1 MVVVPAARS
10 HVHFWGSTFPRGAS
24 AIGRSNSNADIARS
38 GCLTHYGATAEAA
51 RLIGLVE
58 ASLIAPDLL
67 TRSLAEARSLLID
80 LYDAAVAGAAPGP
93 VTTAA
98 LQGFPARDGQRIWL
112 YAMGKAA
119 HPMATAAVA
128 TLQRAMLTIAG
139 GMIISPELEAS
150 PHAALRSMQG
160 NHPLPGRLSF
170 TAADRIG
177 ETAVGMRSDDIAIV
191 LLSGGV
197 SSLIAA
203 PLRGMAEADIGQL
216 FELLLGAGLDIHEMN
231 GVRKRFTRWGAGR
244 LALALAPA
252 RTYAL
257 AISDVIGDDPASIG
271 SGPCTP
277 DVMTVKQVVDLLQ
290 RTSLLSR
297 LAPAMREYL
306 TAVARGSIPETPKST
321 HPAFAHV
328 TMRVI
333 GSNRLA
339 LDAAAAHAS
348 SLALETE
355 VIHRPLQGDAAL
367 CGTALAEVLLQ
378 RAQEGRRGCVVWG
391 GETTVE
397 LNSGAVAIPT
407 RATGGAAAL
416 AKADL
421 PPSGGRCQELAL
433 AAARRLAQAGDMAQ
447 HVTLLAAGTDGRDGT
462 VDAAGAFADGNI
474 WASIRESG
482 RDPDAALRRHE
493 SHAVLASAGAL
504 LPRRYTGTN
513 VMDVVIGL
521 VS

>member
-1 MVVVPAARS
+1 M
-10 HVHFWGSTFPRGAS
+10 
-24 AIGRSNSNADIARS
+24 
-38 GCLTHYGATAEAA
+38 
-51 RLIGLVE
+51 
-58 ASLIAPDLL
+58 
-67 TRSLAEARSLLID
+67 
-80 LYDAAVAGAAPGP
+80 AVAAT
-93 VTTAA
+93 VT
-98 LQGFPARDGQRIWL
+98 L
-112 YAMGKAA
+112 K
-119 HPMATAAVA
+119 
-128 TLQRAMLTIAG
+128 RAMLTIAG
-139 GMIISPELEAS
+139 GLIISPEQEPS
-150 PHAALRSMQG
+150 PHAALRAMQG

-277 DVMTVKQVVDLLQ
+277 DAMTVKQVVDLLQ

-339 LDAAAAHAS
+339 LDAVAAHAS
-348 SLALETE
+348 LLALDAE
-355 VIHRPLQGDAAL
+355 VIHRPLQGDAAM
-367 CGTALAEVLLQ
+367 CGAALADELLL
-378 RAQEGRRGCVVWG
+378 RAQQGRRGCVVWG

-397 LNSGAVAIPT
+397 LHSGAVVART
-407 RATGGAAAL
+407 RTTGAAAL
-416 AKADL
+416 ATAEP

-447 HVTLLAAGTDGRDGT
+447 HVTLLAAGPDGRDGT
-462 VDAAGAFADGNI
+462 VDAAGAFADGNL
-474 WASIRESG
+474 WSSIRENG
-482 RDPDAALRRHE
+482 RDPEAALRRHE

>member
-1 MVVVPAARS
+1 MRFYRSDQQLQVVKLD
-10 HVHFWGSTFPRGAS
+10 
-24 AIGRSNSNADIARS
+24 ADIARDQ
-38 GCLTHYGATAEAA
+38 
-51 RLIGLVE
+51 R
-58 ASLIAPDLL
+58 ASHLGDQQKQPDSSSPSQLPHAPDPL
-67 TRSLAEARSLLID
+67 TRSPAEARSLLVE
-80 LYDAAVAGAAPGP
+80 LYGAAIAGAAPGP

-98 LQGFPARDGQRIWL
+98 LQDFPARVGQRIWL

-119 HPMATAAVA
+119 HPMAAAATAS
-128 TLQRAMLTIAG
+128 LKRAMLTIAG
-139 GMIISPELEAS
+139 GVIIAPEMEAS
-150 PHAALRSMQG
+150 PHAALRVLQG

-252 RTYAL
+252 RTYSF
-257 AISDVIGDDPASIG
+257 AISDVIGDDPADIG

-277 DVMTVKQVVDLLQ
+277 DAMTVKQVVDLLQ
-290 RTSLLSR
+290 RTALLQR
-297 LAPAMREYL
+297 LSPAMRDYL
-306 TAVARGSIPETPKST
+306 SGVLRGSIPETPKAT

-328 TMRVI
+328 STRVI

-339 LDAAAAHAS
+339 VDAVAAHAR
-348 SLALETE
+348 AVPIDAE
-355 VIHRPLQGDAAL
+355 VVRTPLSGDAAT
-367 CGTALAEVLLQ
+367 CGAALADALLL
-378 RAQEGRRGCVVWG
+378 RAQHGRCGCVVWG
-391 GETTVE
+391 GETTVD
-397 LNSGAVAIPT
+397 LNSAAAAGGASARLSGAVAAIGTSEP
-407 RATGGAAAL
+407 
-416 AKADL
+416 
-421 PPSGGRCQELAL
+421 PPSGGRCQELVL
-433 AAARRLAQAGDMAQ
+433 AAARRLAQGGDSAQ
-447 HVTLLAAGTDGRDGT
+447 RITLLAAGTDGRDGT
-462 VDAAGAFADGNI
+462 VDAAGAFADAHT
-474 WASIRESG
+474 WTSIRESG
-482 RDPDAALRRHE
+482 RDPDAALTRHE
-493 SHAVLASAGAL
+493 SHAALAAAGAL

>member
-1 MVVVPAARS
+1 VHCPTLGSPA
-10 HVHFWGSTFPRGAS
+10 STFREVCFARRPVRHLRDGTS
-24 AIGRSNSNADIARS
+24 GIARPAHAFHVGDATS
-38 GCLTHYGATAEAA
+38 RQSHRTHRGFTPAPHPLTQ
-51 RLIGLVE
+51 
-58 ASLIAPDLL
+58 SP
-67 TRSLAEARSLLID
+67 AEARSLLIE

-98 LQGFPARDGQRIWL
+98 LHGFPARGNQRIWL

-119 HPMATAAVA
+119 HPMAAAAVA
-128 TLQRAMLTIAG
+128 ALKRAMLTIVG
-139 GMIISPELEAS
+139 GVIIAPELEPS
-150 PHAALRSMQG
+150 PHAAVRALQG

-177 ETAVGMRSDDIAIV
+177 EAAVGMRSDDIALV

-203 PLRGMAEADIGQL
+203 PLRGMAEADVGQL
-216 FELLLGAGLDIHEMN
+216 FELLLGAGLDIHQMN

-252 RTYAL
+252 RTFTF
-257 AISDVIGDDPASIG
+257 AISDVIGDDPADIG

-290 RTSLLSR
+290 RSSLLSR
-297 LAPAMREYL
+297 LSPAMREYL
-306 TAVARGSIPETPKST
+306 AGVTRGSIPETPKPT

-328 TMRVI
+328 STRVI

-339 LDAAAAHAS
+339 VDAVAAHAA
-348 SLALETE
+348 ALSIDAE
-355 VIHRPLQGDAAL
+355 VIRAPLSGDAATS
-367 CGTALAEVLLQ
+367 GVAIADALIL
-378 RAQEGRRGCVVWG
+378 RAQQGRRGCTVWG

-397 LNSGAVAIPT
+397 LNSGAPLPT
-407 RATGGAAAL
+407 TRGSRGAGTIAAPN
-416 AKADL
+416 L

-433 AAARRLAQAGDMAQ
+433 AAAQRLAQGGDAAMGI
-447 HVTLLAAGTDGRDGT
+447 TLIAAGTDGRDGT
-462 VDAAGAFADGNI
+462 VDAAGAFADAHL
-474 WASIRESG
+474 WESIRELG
-482 RDPDAALRRHE
+482 HDPEAALRRHE
-493 SHAVLASAGAL
+493 SHAALATVGAL

>member
-1 MVVVPAARS
+1 MAA
-10 HVHFWGSTFPRGAS
+10 A
-24 AIGRSNSNADIARS
+24 
-38 GCLTHYGATAEAA
+38 AT
-51 RLIGLVE
+51 
-58 ASLIAPDLL
+58 
-67 TRSLAEARSLLID
+67 
-80 LYDAAVAGAAPGP
+80 
-93 VTTAA
+93 VT
-98 LQGFPARDGQRIWL
+98 L
-112 YAMGKAA
+112 K
-119 HPMATAAVA
+119 
-128 TLQRAMLTIAG
+128 RAMLPIAG
-139 GMIISPELEAS
+139 GLIISPEQEPS
-150 PHAALRSMQG
+150 PHAALRAMQG

-339 LDAAAAHAS
+339 LDAVAAHAS
-348 SLALETE
+348 LLALDAEA
-355 VIHRPLQGDAAL
+355 IHRPLQGDAAM
-367 CGTALAEVLLQ
+367 CGAALADELLQ
-378 RAQEGRRGCVVWG
+378 RAQQGRRGCVVWG

-397 LNSGAVAIPT
+397 LHSGAVVART
-407 RATGGAAAL
+407 RTTGAPAL
-416 AKADL
+416 ATAEP

-462 VDAAGAFADGNI
+462 VDAAGAFADGNL
-474 WASIRESG
+474 WSSIRENG
-482 RDPDAALRRHE
+482 RDPEAALRRHE
-493 SHAVLASAGAL
+493 SHAALASVGAL